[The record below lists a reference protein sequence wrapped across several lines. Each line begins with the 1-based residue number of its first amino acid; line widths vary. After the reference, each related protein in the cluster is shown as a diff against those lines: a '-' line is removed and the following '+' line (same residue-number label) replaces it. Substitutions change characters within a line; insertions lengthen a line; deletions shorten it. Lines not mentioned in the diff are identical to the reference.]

1 MRDKRILLV
10 TVPIMDELDGKIQP
24 IMMDKTRSN
33 PPTGAYLLAAI
44 LKRSHITFRFL
55 DLIAGG
61 VFNPEHIDKE
71 LENADIIALPANSLN
86 WPSALLLI
94 NRAKQINPQSII
106 ILGNIHG
113 TMFPEYILDHHPV
126 DFILRGEAEMSFR
139 ALIGCLLK
147 DKEPDNIPGL
157 CFKKKGSVYIDP
169 TIPTL
174 TEEQLNQNPVPLWD
188 IIPDKAYTSLSIE
201 SSRGCKFNCLFCSIP
216 YRRNWRKLSAR
227 IFYERYLESIAYT
240 GRTRSTVLSIID
252 DCFTIDKQRI
262 LDIVN
267 LLKNESPP
275 PSFTMDARA
284 SDLRDAELSAAI
296 APYVNSMLVG
306 AELGYEAGLK
316 KIRKGIRLQ
325 DIIDSASNLKEMG
338 IAHQTVFSFIIGF
351 PWERYDEVMRTIEFA
366 FELYARH
373 GVRIYL
379 QWHNLI
385 PGSKIWYSFL
395 KNQQLSLSEY
405 DTMGFFRN
413 RKLMGLSIGRD
424 NDEIFK
430 ICDRVLSVVNLT
442 RIQDQIG
449 NLNTQ
454 SISFSVPW
462 HLVEDYSHYL
472 EQEVREKH

>member
-1 MRDKRILLV
+1 
-10 TVPIMDELDGKIQP
+10 MDEIDGKIQP

-33 PPTGAYLLAAI
+33 PPTGVYLLAGI
-44 LKRSHITFRFL
+44 LKKSRITFRFL

-61 VFNPEHIDKE
+61 VFDLENIDKD
-71 LENADIIALPANSLN
+71 LEEIDIIALPANSLN

-94 NRAKQINPQSII
+94 NRAKQINPQSTI

-113 TMFPEYILDHHPV
+113 TMFPEYILAHYPV
-126 DFILRGEAEMSFR
+126 DYILRGEAEMSFR
-139 ALIGCLLK
+139 ALIECLLK
-147 DKEPDNIPGL
+147 GKEPDNMSGL
-157 CFKKKGSVYIDP
+157 CFKKKGMMYIDP
-169 TIPTL
+169 IIPTL
-174 TEEQLNQNPVPLWD
+174 TEEQLNQNLIPLWD
-188 IIPDKAYTSLSIE
+188 IIPENAYTSLSIE

-216 YRRNWRKLSAR
+216 YRRNWRKLSASV
-227 IFYERYLESIAYT
+227 FYERCLESITYSR
-240 GRTRSTVLSIID
+240 RTRSNVLSIID
-252 DCFTIDKQRI
+252 DCFTIDKKRI
-262 LDIVN
+262 LDIVS
-267 LLKNESPP
+267 LLKNENSP

-284 SDLRDAELSAAI
+284 SDLRDAELCAAI

-325 DIIDSASNLKEMG
+325 DIIDSASNLNEMG

-351 PWERYDEVMRTIEFA
+351 PWERYDEVMQTVQFA
-366 FELYARH
+366 FELYARY

-395 KNQQLSLSEY
+395 NNQQLSLMEY

-413 RKLMGLSIGRD
+413 RKLMGLSIGRS
-424 NDEIFK
+424 NNEIFK
-430 ICDRVLSVVNLT
+430 ICDRVLSVINLS
-442 RIQDQIG
+442 RIQDRIG

-462 HLVEDYSHYL
+462 HLVDDYSQYL
-472 EQEVREKH
+472 SQEEQQKT